1 MTKAASASKPCP
13 LCGAPASARY
23 RPFCS
28 ERCANLDLSRWLKG
42 VYVIEGA
49 PASEDEGEEAPVRP
63 PREDNH

>member
-49 PASEDEGEEAPVRP
+49 PEPDEGEEAPARP

>member
-1 MTKAASASKPCP
+1 MSAAAPAKACP
-13 LCGAPASARY
+13 LCGAPAHARY

-49 PASEDEGEEAPVRP
+49 PEPDGADEAPARAP
-63 PREDNH
+63 DGRAD